1 MKSRQFESRC
11 RLLRPEGF
19 WISIGNTVFAVVV
32 NVFSP
37 VQSKNF
43 VKVKIMFSRIIILKK
58 KKKS

>member
-32 NVFSP
+32 NVFSLC
-37 VQSKNF
+37 
-43 VKVKIMFSRIIILKK
+43 KVKNSSK
-58 KKKS
+58 